1 MANSP
6 AFAGTGVAVSLPAE
20 PTFVR
25 TGTQD
30 TLDQC
35 SGASRSTRARQ
46 PSPFGSSNLREP
58 VVEASQ
64 HFAMVANDLRQICVR
79 SASAY
84 VRQR

>member
-20 PTFVR
+20 PTFDR
-25 TGTQD
+25 MRTQD

-64 HFAMVANDLRQICVR
+64 RFARPPTTCVR

-84 VRQR
+84 ARQR

>member
-20 PTFVR
+20 PTFDR
-25 TGTQD
+25 MRTQD

-46 PSPFGSSNLREP
+46 PSPFGSSNLRKP
-58 VVEASQ
+58 VHRRV
-64 HFAMVANDLRQICVR
+64 LPWRPTTCVR